1 MPDKEEL
8 DERFASVMASVNLN
22 PENAQ
27 FLMEYDDKKK
37 WNLILE
43 HDGMIV
49 KKSPQVYTARLKVRE
64 PLKQKIRE
72 NQSKSIVNSTSKKE
86 FKRSAADTANLLRE
100 LEISLRTN
108 HVGWVKEFLNE
119 YKGLDALVDFIKFAC
134 WGFVATSIQSSNAN
148 ADEDDEIEL
157 EQGDKDVKNV
167 IKQFDTLRRRV
178 PTQFLC

>member
-49 KKSPQVYTARLKVRE
+49 KKSPQVYTARLKVCYY
-64 PLKQKIRE
+64 K
-72 NQSKSIVNSTSKKE
+72 T
-86 FKRSAADTANLLRE
+86 TNLPPKHL
-100 LEISLRTN
+100 L
-108 HVGWVKEFLNE
+108 G
-119 YKGLDALVDFIKFAC
+119 G
-134 WGFVATSIQSSNAN
+134 
-148 ADEDDEIEL
+148 
-157 EQGDKDVKNV
+157 
-167 IKQFDTLRRRV
+167 
-178 PTQFLC
+178 P

>member
-64 PLKQKIRE
+64 PLKQ
-72 NQSKSIVNSTSKKE
+72 NQPSI
-86 FKRSAADTANLLRE
+86 
-100 LEISLRTN
+100 
-108 HVGWVKEFLNE
+108 
-119 YKGLDALVDFIKFAC
+119 
-134 WGFVATSIQSSNAN
+134 
-148 ADEDDEIEL
+148 
-157 EQGDKDVKNV
+157 
-167 IKQFDTLRRRV
+167 
-178 PTQFLC
+178 